1 MSSYPTNA
9 RSGRG
14 VECGGRWSN
23 RMWASYIKRGSE
35 GKWAGAALPHRSL
48 LDPLAATSIHGE
60 PSPVQGILSWQ
71 PRTRHPRQRV
81 ITDCHGVALKTFM
94 SAVSLPRYM
103 ANCCHG
109 NLKILSF
116 WVWSCGIVVTVLLS
130 GGLELTSFN
139 PFCVRAQAVRSGRC
153 PPPREPICCPKQ

>member
-81 ITDCHGVALKTFM
+81 ITDCHGVTLKTFM

-103 ANCCHG
+103 ANCHSD
-109 NLKILSF
+109 LS

-153 PPPREPICCPKQ
+153 PPPREPICCQYKH